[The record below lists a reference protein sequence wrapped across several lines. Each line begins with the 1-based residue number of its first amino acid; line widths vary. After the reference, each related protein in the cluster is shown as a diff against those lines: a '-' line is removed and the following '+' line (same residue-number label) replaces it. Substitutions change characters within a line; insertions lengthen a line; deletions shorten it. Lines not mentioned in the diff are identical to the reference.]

1 MHGSRRWT
9 RRGTA
14 ILGPICA
21 LGLIAAGAALGAG
34 NTKPSMEV
42 LPKTTGLKYSQTVTI
57 KAHHLP
63 KGSGTVAA
71 TICGLENAAGK
82 KIASPTADDCAGAPE
97 VGKLVQVKSWQSN
110 GEFQTQYTLPKSGQ
124 KFGKN
129 NRFCDKKHHCAL
141 VVADANPD
149 HPAYHIDK
157 VIQFT
162 DQQPFGSSGTT
173 PTTKKKP
180 KPTTT
185 TTTTTAPPLSFSES
199 VTGNG
204 SQSDPEVKFD
214 AHASVHPSSPGTT
227 LPTPALPAPGSGGL
241 PPEVTQGLDQVCT
254 QLTSAVTQAGGD
266 PTALTAACTS
276 AKNGD
281 ASQAQA
287 VLESPN
293 LLCLAAASAWQ
304 NNEQVTDACNQAAT
318 TLVPVTGAL
327 GGALDPVFGN
337 M

>member
-1 MHGSRRWT
+1 MQGSWRWT
-9 RRGTA
+9 RRGAA
-14 ILGPICA
+14 IVGPVFAI
-21 LGLIAAGAALGAG
+21 GLIAGGAALGAG
-34 NTKPSMEV
+34 NPKPSMEV
-42 LPKTTGLKYSQTVTI
+42 LPRTTGLKYSQTVTI

-71 TICGLENAAGK
+71 TICGLENGAGK

-129 NRFCDKKHHCAL
+129 SRYCDKKHHCAL

-149 HPAYHIDK
+149 HPAYHVDK

-162 DQQPFGSSGTT
+162 DQQPFGSTGTT

-185 TTTTTAPPLSFSES
+185 TTTTVPPPLTFSES
-199 VTGNG
+199 VSGNA
-204 SQSDPEVKFD
+204 SQSNPEVKVD
-214 AHASVHPSSPGTT
+214 AHVAVHPSSPGTT
-227 LPTPALPAPGSGGL
+227 LPAPPAPGSGGM
-241 PPEVTQGLDQVCT
+241 PPEVTQSLGQVCT

-266 PTALTAACTS
+266 PTALAAACTS
-276 AKNGD
+276 AANGD
-281 ASQAQA
+281 SSQAQA
-287 VLESPN
+287 LLQSPN
-293 LLCLAAASAWQ
+293 LLCVAGASAWQ
-304 NNEQVTDACNQAAT
+304 NNQEVTDACNQAAT

-327 GGALDPVFGN
+327 GGALGPVFGS